1 MIDGI
6 LAGALRQGRRVLL
19 EAGPAVI
26 GAAVLASFAALAGA
40 PPSDSPGA
48 LLWPRQGA
56 PLVAALVACGPLA
69 AARAAELARWRL
81 DDQVDAL
88 HAMGGSAWRHL
99 VVPRLLAGALVLPL
113 LVLLADAA
121 GLAIAYL
128 DWVPRAL
135 RWASPNGIAAADLAR
150 GLLRGALFGLALA
163 AVACVAGLVP
173 PRPGRD
179 GAMRHAPRAV
189 QRAAARAGAGGVVA
203 VLALHVALGG
213 ALSW

>member
-1 MIDGI
+1 MIDGVA
-6 LAGALRQGRRVLL
+6 AGALRQGRRVLL

-40 PPSDSPGA
+40 PAPGA
-48 LLWPRQGA
+48 SLWPRQGA

-88 HAMGGSAWRHL
+88 RAMGGSAWRHL
-99 VVPRLLAGALVLPL
+99 VVPRLLAGVLVVPL

-128 DWVPRAL
+128 DWAPRAL
-135 RWASPNGIAAADLAR
+135 RWASPDGIAPADLAQ

-163 AVACVAGLVP
+163 AVACVAGLAP

-179 GAMRHAPRAV
+179 GATRHAPRAV
-189 QRAAARAGAGGVVA
+189 HRAAARAGAGGVVA